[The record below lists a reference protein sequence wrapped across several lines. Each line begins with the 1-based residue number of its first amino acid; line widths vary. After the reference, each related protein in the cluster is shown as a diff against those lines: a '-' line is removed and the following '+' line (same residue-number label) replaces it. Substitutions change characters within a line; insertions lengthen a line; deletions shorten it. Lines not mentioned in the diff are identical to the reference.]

1 MNWRPVGGA
10 FLAAT
15 TALVIAVLGFGQ
27 RAPVG
32 DQPRAFSALLAERA
46 RLDED
51 VAERALQSRFDF
63 DTNYDALTNDERQIK
78 RLDDGANAQ
87 VPSFLRPAERADLEV
102 ALGAYVA
109 LAARRARLLEQFKSK
124 NALLKNSLNYFPAL
138 TADVLGKASDAAVI
152 GLVRNLRLETLTLA
166 LRKDERVESA
176 MRATLAALQERL
188 DLMPPGEDRRS
199 LSLVRA
205 HASVIAMGKE
215 ETDALLREIATLP
228 THQAWADV
236 ATRYEYYRSAA
247 SRSASVLGM
256 TAAAVAL
263 ALLGLLV
270 GVGMR
275 LRRVA
280 SRLAH
285 ANEHLEAAV
294 RERTAEL
301 VVARDAA
308 VETVRAKA
316 RFLATMSHEI
326 RTPMNG
332 VIGMTALLLTT
343 RLTPEQREY
352 AEAARDC
359 GDGLMALINDILD
372 FSKVEAGKLVLECT
386 PFDPRDPIE
395 ESASILVSQAEA
407 KGIRLVTDLVGVR
420 HSALGDSTR
429 LRQILVNLIGNAVKF
444 THSGEVTVSARTARI
459 DAEKVALRFSVQ
471 DTGIG
476 IPADALPQLFQA
488 FSQADPTTTRMF
500 GGTGLGLAICKNLVS
515 LMGGVVEVEST
526 VGVGSTFRVSVE
538 LSSPGPDAA
547 PAPPFEGRRALC
559 IEPNPADRRNTA
571 AELSQLGLHVA
582 AAASAREGLL
592 ELSSVGGE
600 PFDLC
605 FVSEAL
611 VYSEGDL
618 ADFETAKSCLDGVKF
633 LAVGSTTR
641 RPSGTAVRLDGRIS
655 LPIRRRHLVETLRAV
670 LRTPSASSAHVA
682 VAAGG
687 TAGGAGRALVVEDND
702 VNARIACAML
712 RQLGWVAERAADG
725 VEALERLGTE
735 RFDMVWMDC
744 EMPRMDG
751 FSATRA
757 LRAGAGPG
765 SGTYVVALTA
775 NAVAGDREACLA
787 HGMNDYVTKPIRSVD
802 LADAIERWRGS
813 GTATSGVALPRSKG
827 NAANEKCVPFK
838 AT

>member
-15 TALVIAVLGFGQ
+15 TALVIAVLGFDE

-32 DQPRAFSALLAERA
+32 DQPRAFSALIAERA

-78 RLDDGANAQ
+78 RLDDEASARL
-87 VPSFLRPAERADLEV
+87 PSFLRPAERADLEA
-102 ALGAYVA
+102 ALGTYVA
-109 LAARRARLLEQFKSK
+109 LATRRARLLEQFKSK

-138 TADVLGKASDAAVI
+138 SADVLRKATDAAVI
-152 GLVRNLRLETLTLA
+152 ELVRDLRLETLTLA

-176 MRATLAALQERL
+176 MRATLSAVQDRL
-188 DLMPPGEDRRS
+188 DSMAPGEDRRS

-205 HASVIAMGKE
+205 HASVIAIGKE

-228 THQAWADV
+228 SHQAWADV
-236 ATRYEYYRSAA
+236 TTRYEYYRSAA

-263 ALLGLLV
+263 VLLGLVV
-270 GVGMR
+270 GVGLK

-280 SRLAH
+280 SQLAH

-294 RERTAEL
+294 RERTVEL
-301 VVARDAA
+301 VAARDAA

-352 AEAARDC
+352 AEAARGC

-395 ESASILVSQAEA
+395 ESAAILVSQAEA
-407 KGIRLVTDLVGVR
+407 KGVRLVTDLVGVR
-420 HSALGDSTR
+420 HSALGDSNR
-429 LRQILVNLIGNAVKF
+429 LRQIFVNLIGNAVKF
-444 THSGEVTVSARTARI
+444 TRSGEVTVSARTARI
-459 DAEKVALRFSVQ
+459 DAGKVALRFSVR
-471 DTGIG
+471 DTGTG
-476 IPADALPQLFQA
+476 IPAAALPHLFQA

-500 GGTGLGLAICKNLVS
+500 GGTGLGLAICKSLVS
-515 LMGGVVEVEST
+515 LMGGAVEVESA
-526 VGVGSTFRVSVE
+526 VGLGSTFRVSVE

-547 PAPPFEGRRALC
+547 PALPFEGLRALC
-559 IEPNPADRRNTA
+559 IEPNEADRRNTE
-571 AELSQLGLHVA
+571 AELSQLGLHIA

-641 RPSGTAVRLDGRIS
+641 RPSSTAVRLDGRIS
-655 LPIRRRHLVETLRAV
+655 LPIRRRHLVETIRAV
-670 LRTPSASSAHVA
+670 LRTPSASSAHVP
-682 VAAGG
+682 VAAGAA
-687 TAGGAGRALVVEDND
+687 AGGARRALVVEDND

-725 VEALERLGTE
+725 VKALERLGTE
-735 RFDMVWMDC
+735 PFDMVWMDC

-757 LRAGAGPG
+757 LRDGAGPG

-787 HGMNDYVTKPIRSVD
+787 HGMNDYVTKPIRSGD
-802 LADAIERWRGS
+802 LVHAIERWRDS
-813 GTATSGVALPRSKG
+813 GAATSGVRSPLG
-827 NAANEKCVPFK
+827 
-838 AT
+838 